1 MSYSKSFY
9 QMIRFTYTNKENNMN
24 ELLQQYSTEIT
35 MVMAILI
42 PIMPTLIMKVLSDRR
57 LQTTFT
63 NLKEAATIRLDSALE
78 LAQKVE
84 HLTQLIT
91 NQEKLTNL
99 MEYVISITD
108 SSTNALVEVKE
119 SSMKALDEMKL
130 ATEQLKLK
138 DETIAWITQELK
150 DLKSKLGVR

>member
-1 MSYSKSFY
+1 
-9 QMIRFTYTNKENNMN
+9 MN